1 VQITPLNPEDPPS
14 LGDFELLGRIGQGGM
29 GQVYLGESLGG
40 EPAAVKVIK
49 PSVVDSESRRRF
61 AQEIEVL
68 KTIWGPRIA
77 AFLGADAEA
86 EQPWLATEYVDGPDL
101 ARHVK
106 RHGPLPPVLTA
117 ALGAVLAEALAAVHT
132 QGLLHRDLKP
142 ANVLLGPNGPKII
155 DFGLA
160 AFTESTVSL
169 TAPHQVVGTP
179 ICMAPEQAAGV
190 KPLTAAVD
198 VYALGALLLFAATGH
213 YPHEA
218 ATPYMVFHLVTDPDT
233 APDLSGAPDEL
244 VPLLTGMLAHNA
256 EDRPPL
262 TEVVQQCRSVIEA
275 QGMRIAQ
282 ARRRLTAHTAG
293 QRHQAAPADDSPAFP
308 WPASASDAPGAET
321 VPATRTVPGTKT
333 VPDAR
338 TAPGTETAPEAKTA
352 PAAQESPATPGSRP
366 GSDSPV
372 PSPTVAETAPG
383 PTGPAVQ
390 DSPGPT
396 PPARPESSDGSRREQ
411 PAPGHPP
418 TASRRPKEGTPT
430 LRHSVQARRTAER
443 LRAAY
448 AAGAPF

>member
-1 VQITPLNPEDPPS
+1 MQITPLNPEDPPS

-29 GQVYLGESLGG
+29 GQVFLGESPGG

-49 PSVVDSESRRRF
+49 PSVVDSESRQRF

-86 EQPWLATEYVDGPDL
+86 EQPWLATEHVDGPDL

-106 RHGPLPPVLTA
+106 THGPLPSVLTA
-117 ALGAVLAEALAAVHT
+117 ALGAVLAEALSAVHT

-160 AFTESTVSL
+160 AFTESHVSL

-218 ATPYMVFHLVTDPDT
+218 ATPYMVFHLVTDPGT
-233 APDLSGAPDEL
+233 APDLSGAPGEL
-244 VPLLTGMLAHNA
+244 LPLLTGMLAQDA
-256 EDRPPL
+256 ADRPSL
-262 TEVVQQCRSVIEA
+262 TDVVQQCRSVIEA
-275 QGMRIAQ
+275 QGMKIAQ

-293 QRHQAAPADDSPAFP
+293 QWHKAAPADDSPTLP
-308 WPASASDAPGAET
+308 RPAPTTAAPYTDTAPET
-321 VPATRTVPGTKT
+321 DT
-333 VPDAR
+333 VPD
-338 TAPGTETAPEAKTA
+338 TDSA
-352 PAAQESPATPGSRP
+352 PAAQDTPVPPVPSAPA
-366 GSDSPV
+366 
-372 PSPTVAETAPG
+372 PSPTVVETVPG
-383 PTGPAVQ
+383 LTGPAVQ
-390 DSPGPT
+390 DSPDPA
-396 PPARPESSDGSRREQ
+396 PPARRDPSEDSPREQ
-411 PAPGHPP
+411 PAPGRPP
-418 TASRRPKEGTPT
+418 TASRRPKEATPT
-430 LRHSVQARRTAER
+430 LRHSLQARRTAER

-448 AAGAPF
+448 AARAPF

>member
-1 VQITPLNPEDPPS
+1 MQITPLNPEDPPS

-106 RHGPLPPVLTA
+106 RHGPLPSVLTA
-117 ALGAVLAEALAAVHT
+117 ALGAVLAEALSAVHA

-160 AFTESTVSL
+160 AFTEASVSL

-218 ATPYMVFHLVTDPDT
+218 ATPYMVFHLVTDPGT
-233 APDLSGAPDEL
+233 APDLSGAPGEL
-244 VPLLTGMLAHNA
+244 VPLLTDMLAHDA
-256 EDRPPL
+256 GDRPSL
-262 TEVVQQCRSVIEA
+262 TEVVQRCRSVIEA
-275 QGMRIAQ
+275 QGLRIAQ

-293 QRHQAAPADDSPAFP
+293 QRHRAAPADDSPAFP
-308 WPASASDAPGAET
+308 WSAPASDAPGTPTVPAPET
-321 VPATRTVPGTKT
+321 VPAP
-333 VPDAR
+333 PA
-338 TAPGTETAPEAKTA
+338 ASEAETA
-352 PAAQESPATPGSRP
+352 PAAQDPPATPGS
-366 GSDSPV
+366 GSPA
-372 PSPTVAETAPG
+372 PSPAVAETAPG

-390 DSPGPT
+390 DAPGPT
-396 PPARPESSDGSRREQ
+396 PPARRDPSDGSRREQ
-411 PAPGHPP
+411 PAPGRPP
-418 TASRRPKEGTPT
+418 AASRRPGEGTPT

>member
-1 VQITPLNPEDPPS
+1 MQITPLNPEDPRS

-29 GQVYLGESLGG
+29 GQVFLGESLGG

-49 PSVVDSESRRRF
+49 PSVVDSESRQRF

-101 ARHVK
+101 ARHVTT
-106 RHGPLPPVLTA
+106 HGPLPSVLTA
-117 ALGAVLAEALAAVHT
+117 ALGAILAEALSAVHA
-132 QGLLHRDLKP
+132 QELLHRDLKP

-160 AFTESTVSL
+160 AFTESTISL

-198 VYALGALLLFAATGH
+198 VYALGALLLFAVAGH

-218 ATPYMVFHLVTDPDT
+218 KTPYMVFHLVTDPGT
-233 APDLSGAPDEL
+233 APDLSGVPDDL
-244 VPLLTGMLAHNA
+244 APLLTGMLAHGA
-256 EDRPPL
+256 EDRPSL

-282 ARRRLTAHTAG
+282 ARRRLTAHTTEG
-293 QRHQAAPADDSPAFP
+293 RRHRPVPADS
-308 WPASASDAPGAET
+308 
-321 VPATRTVPGTKT
+321 V
-333 VPDAR
+333 
-338 TAPGTETAPEAKTA
+338 
-352 PAAQESPATPGSRP
+352 
-366 GSDSPV
+366 
-372 PSPTVAETAPG
+372 PTVAWPAPANDTPVTEISPAELETPADIPAPAPPTLIETAPG
-383 PTGPAVQ
+383 PADAPRPTDTPAA
-390 DSPGPT
+390 
-396 PPARPESSDGSRREQ
+396 ARPDR
-411 PAPGHPP
+411 PAPGRRPP
-418 TASRRPKEGTPT
+418 TDPRRTPAPKPTHT
-430 LRHSVQARRTAER
+430 LRHSVQARRTADR
-443 LRAAY
+443 LRTAY
-448 AAGAPF
+448 AAKAPF

>member
-1 VQITPLNPEDPPS
+1 MQITPLNPEDPPA
-14 LGDFELLGRIGQGGM
+14 LGDFELLGRIGHGGM
-29 GQVYLGESLGG
+29 GQVFLGESLGG

-49 PSVVDSESRRRF
+49 PSVVDSESRQRF

-106 RHGPLPPVLTA
+106 THGPLPSVLTA
-117 ALGAVLAEALAAVHT
+117 ALGAVLAEALSAVHT

-160 AFTESTVSL
+160 AFTESSVSL

-218 ATPYMVFHLVTDPDT
+218 ATPYMVFHLVTDPGT
-233 APDLSGAPDEL
+233 APDLSGAPGEL
-244 VPLLTGMLAHNA
+244 VPLLSGMLAHDA
-256 EDRPPL
+256 VARPAL
-262 TEVVQQCRSVIEA
+262 TDVVQQCRALIEA
-275 QGMRIAQ
+275 QGMKIAQ
-282 ARRRLTAHTAG
+282 ARRKLTAHTAG
-293 QRHQAAPADDSPAFP
+293 QRHRTASADVSPTVPWPAPASDTLAPEITPADLDTPAPADV
-308 WPASASDAPGAET
+308 PAS
-321 VPATRTVPGTKT
+321 
-333 VPDAR
+333 
-338 TAPGTETAPEAKTA
+338 
-352 PAAQESPATPGSRP
+352 
-366 GSDSPV
+366 
-372 PSPTVAETAPG
+372 SPTLVAPG
-383 PTGPAVQ
+383 PVTPAPR
-390 DSPGPT
+390 DP
-396 PPARPESSDGSRREQ
+396 SDGSSREQ
-411 PAPGHPP
+411 PTTEQPASDRPP
-418 TASRRPKEGTPT
+418 TVSRRPRTTTHT
-430 LRHSVQARRTAER
+430 LRHSVQA
-443 LRAAY
+443 
-448 AAGAPF
+448 

>member
-1 VQITPLNPEDPPS
+1 MQITPLNPEDPLS

-29 GQVYLGESLGG
+29 GQVFLGESPGG

-49 PSVVDSESRRRF
+49 PSVVDSESRQRF
-61 AQEIEVL
+61 AHEIEVL

-101 ARHVK
+101 ARHVHT
-106 RHGPLPPVLTA
+106 HGPLPSVLTA
-117 ALGAVLAEALAAVHT
+117 ALGAILAEALSAVHT

-160 AFTESTVSL
+160 AFTESTISL

-198 VYALGALLLFAATGH
+198 VYALGALLLFAVTGH

-218 ATPYMVFHLVTDPDT
+218 ATPYMVFHLVTDPGT
-233 APDLSGAPDEL
+233 APDLSGVPSEL
-244 VPLLTGMLAHNA
+244 LPLLTGMLAKSA
-256 EDRPPL
+256 EDRPSL
-262 TEVVQQCRSVIEA
+262 TDVVQQCRSAIEA
-275 QGMRIAQ
+275 QGMKIAQ

-293 QRHQAAPADDSPAFP
+293 QRHKAAPADGAPTVS
-308 WPASASDAPGAET
+308 WPAPASDT
-321 VPATRTVPGTKT
+321 
-333 VPDAR
+333 
-338 TAPGTETAPEAKTA
+338 PGTEII
-352 PAAQESPATPGSRP
+352 PADLET
-366 GSDSPV
+366 PV
-372 PSPTVAETAPG
+372 PSEAPAISPTLVETPDPAEP
-383 PTGPAVQ
+383 PVH
-390 DSPGPT
+390 DSPDT
-396 PPARPESSDGSRREQ
+396 LPPAPPDRSDGSRREQ
-411 PAPGHPP
+411 PTPGRPP
-418 TASRRPKEGTPT
+418 TAPRRPKEGTHT

-448 AAGAPF
+448 AAKAPF

>member
-1 VQITPLNPEDPPS
+1 MSRTHVQITPLNPEDPPS
-14 LGDFELLGRIGQGGM
+14 MGDFELLGRIGQGGM
-29 GQVYLGESLGG
+29 GQVFLGESLGG

-49 PSVVDSESRRRF
+49 PSVVDSESRQRF

-106 RHGPLPPVLTA
+106 THGPLPSVLTA
-117 ALGAVLAEALAAVHT
+117 ALGAVLAEALSAVHA

-142 ANVLLGPNGPKII
+142 ANVLMGPNGPKII

-160 AFTESTVSL
+160 AFTESSVSL

-198 VYALGALLLFAATGH
+198 VYALGALLLFAVTGH

-218 ATPYMVFHLVTDPDT
+218 ATPYMVFHLVTDPGT
-233 APDLSGAPDEL
+233 APDLSGVPDEL
-244 VPLLTGMLAHNA
+244 EPLLTGMLAQDA
-256 EDRPPL
+256 ADRPSL

-275 QGMRIAQ
+275 QGMKIAQ

-293 QRHQAAPADDSPAFP
+293 QRHRESPSDGIPTVAWPAPANDAPATEIGPAEPEAPAPAD
-308 WPASASDAPGAET
+308 AP
-321 VPATRTVPGTKT
+321 
-333 VPDAR
+333 
-338 TAPGTETAPEAKTA
+338 
-352 PAAQESPATPGSRP
+352 
-366 GSDSPV
+366 PV
-372 PSPTVAETAPG
+372 SPTTSVETAPG
-383 PTGPAVQ
+383 PAAPPAHD
-390 DSPGPT
+390 DSPGPSGPRVPGSPGVVPTT
-396 PPARPESSDGSRREQ
+396 PRDRPDGSRREQ
-411 PAPGHPP
+411 PAPGRPP
-418 TASRRPKEGTPT
+418 ADPKRPKGATHT

-443 LRAAY
+443 LRTAY
-448 AAGAPF
+448 AAKAPF

>member
-1 VQITPLNPEDPPS
+1 MQITPLNPEDPLE
-14 LGDFELLGRIGQGGM
+14 LGDFELLGRIGHGGM
-29 GQVYLGESLGG
+29 GQVFLGESLGG

-49 PSVVDSESRRRF
+49 PSVVDSESRLRF

-68 KTIWGPRIA
+68 KTIWGPRMA

-106 RHGPLPPVLTA
+106 THGPLPPVLTA
-117 ALGAVLAEALAAVHT
+117 ALGAILAEALSAVHT

-160 AFTESTVSL
+160 AFTESSVSL

-218 ATPYMVFHLVTDPDT
+218 ATPYMVFHLVTDPGT
-233 APDLSGAPDEL
+233 APDLSGTPGEL
-244 VPLLTGMLAHNA
+244 VPLLSGMLAHDA
-256 EDRPPL
+256 ETRPSL
-262 TEVVQQCRSVIEA
+262 TDVVQQCRSVIEA
-275 QGMRIAQ
+275 QGMKIAQ
-282 ARRRLTAHTAG
+282 ARRRLTAHTAE
-293 QRHQAAPADDSPAFP
+293 QRHRSTSVAPH
-308 WPASASDAPGAET
+308 
-321 VPATRTVPGTKT
+321 
-333 VPDAR
+333 
-338 TAPGTETAPEAKTA
+338 
-352 PAAQESPATPGSRP
+352 
-366 GSDSPV
+366 
-372 PSPTVAETAPG
+372 SPTVLWPAPASDPSGTEITPVDLDTPAPIEEPAHSPTLVAPG
-383 PTGPAVQ
+383 PSAKETP
-390 DSPGPT
+390 SPEPPT
-396 PPARPESSDGSRREQ
+396 RLDPSDGSRHGR
-411 PAPGHPP
+411 PASNRPP
-418 TASRRPKEGTPT
+418 TDSRRPTAGTHT

-443 LRAAY
+443 LRTAY
-448 AAGAPF
+448 AATAPF

>member
-1 VQITPLNPEDPPS
+1 MQITPLNPEDPTS
-14 LGDFELLGRIGQGGM
+14 MGDFELLGRIGQGGM
-29 GQVYLGESLGG
+29 GQVFLGESLGG

-49 PSVVDSESRRRF
+49 PSVVDSESRQRF

-68 KTIWGPRIA
+68 KTIWGARVA

-101 ARHVK
+101 ARHV
-106 RHGPLPPVLTA
+106 RTHGPLPSVLTA
-117 ALGAVLAEALAAVHT
+117 ALGAVLAEALSGVHA

-160 AFTESTVSL
+160 AFTESSVSL

-198 VYALGALLLFAATGH
+198 VYALGALLLFAVTGH

-218 ATPYMVFHLVTDPDT
+218 ATPYMVFHLVTDPGT
-233 APDLSGAPDEL
+233 APDLSGVPDEL
-244 VPLLTGMLAHNA
+244 APLLTGMLAQDA
-256 EDRPPL
+256 AGRPSL

-275 QGMRIAQ
+275 QGMKIAQ

-293 QRHQAAPADDSPAFP
+293 QRHREAPADGIPTVTWPAPANDTPVTEISPAELKTP
-308 WPASASDAPGAET
+308 GPADAP
-321 VPATRTVPGTKT
+321 
-333 VPDAR
+333 
-338 TAPGTETAPEAKTA
+338 
-352 PAAQESPATPGSRP
+352 
-366 GSDSPV
+366 PV
-372 PSPTVAETAPG
+372 SPTLVETAPG
-383 PTGPAVQ
+383 PAAPPADDGSPDFPGPSDSGPSGPGVPG
-390 DSPGPT
+390 SPGVAPT
-396 PPARPESSDGSRREQ
+396 APRDRPDGPRREQ
-411 PAPGHPP
+411 PTPDRRPP
-418 TASRRPKEGTPT
+418 VDPRRPKGATQT

-443 LRAAY
+443 LRTAY
-448 AAGAPF
+448 AAKAPF

>member
-1 VQITPLNPEDPPS
+1 MQITPLNPEDPLS

-29 GQVYLGESLGG
+29 GQVFLGESLGG

-49 PSVVDSESRRRF
+49 PSVVDSESRQRF

-101 ARHVK
+101 ARHV
-106 RHGPLPPVLTA
+106 RTHGPLPSVLTA
-117 ALGAVLAEALAAVHT
+117 ALGAILAEALSAVHT

-160 AFTESTVSL
+160 AFTESTISL

-198 VYALGALLLFAATGH
+198 VYALGALLLFAVTGH

-218 ATPYMVFHLVTDPDT
+218 ATPYMVFHLVTDPGT
-233 APDLSGAPDEL
+233 APDLSGVPDEL
-244 VPLLTGMLAHNA
+244 LPLLTAMLAKSA
-256 EDRPPL
+256 EDRPSL
-262 TEVVQQCRSVIEA
+262 TDVVQQCRSVIEA
-275 QGMRIAQ
+275 QGMKIAQ

-293 QRHQAAPADDSPAFP
+293 QRHRAAPVDSAPTVP
-308 WPASASDAPGAET
+308 WPAPASDTPATEILPSDAPT
-321 VPATRTVPGTKT
+321 IP
-333 VPDAR
+333 
-338 TAPGTETAPEAKTA
+338 
-352 PAAQESPATPGSRP
+352 
-366 GSDSPV
+366 
-372 PSPTVAETAPG
+372 PTLVEAPG
-383 PTGPAVQ
+383 PAEPPAP
-390 DSPGPT
+390 DSPGT
-396 PPARPESSDGSRREQ
+396 VPPAPQDRSGGSRREQ
-411 PAPGHPP
+411 PAPGRPP
-418 TASRRPKEGTPT
+418 TAPRRPTEGTPT

-448 AAGAPF
+448 AAKAPF

>member
-1 VQITPLNPEDPPS
+1 MQITPLNPEDPCV

-29 GQVYLGESLGG
+29 GQVFLGESPGG

-49 PSVVDSESRRRF
+49 PSVVDSESRQRF

-86 EQPWLATEYVDGPDL
+86 DQPWLATEYVDGPDL
-101 ARHVK
+101 ARHV
-106 RHGPLPPVLTA
+106 RTHGPLPSVLTA
-117 ALGAVLAEALAAVHT
+117 ALGAVLAEALSAVHT

-160 AFTESTVSL
+160 AFTESSISL

-198 VYALGALLLFAATGH
+198 VYALGALLLFAATSH

-218 ATPYMVFHLVTDPDT
+218 ATPYMVFHLVTDPGT
-233 APDLSGAPDEL
+233 APDLSGVPGDL
-244 VPLLTGMLAHNA
+244 VPLLTGMLAQSA
-256 EDRPPL
+256 GDRPSL
-262 TEVVQQCRSVIEA
+262 TDVVQQCRSVIEA
-275 QGMRIAQ
+275 HGMKIAQ
-282 ARRRLTAHTAG
+282 ARRRLTAHTAE
-293 QRHQAAPADDSPAFP
+293 QRHRAPSAGESSTVLWPAPVRDTPGTEITPADLDPPVTA
-308 WPASASDAPGAET
+308 DAPG
-321 VPATRTVPGTKT
+321 P
-333 VPDAR
+333 
-338 TAPGTETAPEAKTA
+338 
-352 PAAQESPATPGSRP
+352 SPA
-366 GSDSPV
+366 V
-372 PSPTVAETAPG
+372 VEEPG
-383 PTGPAVQ
+383 PVGPVVED
-390 DSPGPT
+390 DSPGPV
-396 PPARPESSDGSRREQ
+396 PSARREASDGSDREQ
-411 PAPGHPP
+411 PAPGRPP
-418 TASRRPKEGTPT
+418 SAPRGPAEGTRT

-448 AAGAPF
+448 AAKAPF

>member
-1 VQITPLNPEDPPS
+1 MQITSLNPEDPPA
-14 LGDFELLGRIGQGGM
+14 LGDFELLGRIGHGGM
-29 GQVYLGESLGG
+29 GQVFLGESLGG

-49 PSVVDSESRRRF
+49 PSVVDSESRLRF

-106 RHGPLPPVLTA
+106 THGPLPSVLTA
-117 ALGAVLAEALAAVHT
+117 ALGAVLAEALSAVHT

-160 AFTESTVSL
+160 AFTESSVSL

-218 ATPYMVFHLVTDPDT
+218 ATPYMVFHLVTDPGT
-233 APDLSGAPDEL
+233 APDLSGVPGEL
-244 VPLLTGMLAHNA
+244 VALLSGMLAHGA
-256 EDRPPL
+256 ADRPSL
-262 TEVVQQCRSVIEA
+262 TKVVQQCRSVIEA
-275 QGMRIAQ
+275 QGMKIAQ
-282 ARRRLTAHTAG
+282 ARRRLTAHTAE
-293 QRHQAAPADDSPAFP
+293 QLRKPASADGSPTVP
-308 WPASASDAPGAET
+308 WPAP
-321 VPATRTVPGTKT
+321 
-333 VPDAR
+333 VPD
-338 TAPGTETAPEAKTA
+338 TPGTEITPADLDMPTPVDAPSCA
-352 PAAQESPATPGSRP
+352 PTLVAPGPPDQESPTPAPPDRPDPSDGPPRAQPAPSRP
-366 GSDSPV
+366 
-372 PSPTVAETAPG
+372 TT
-383 PTGPAVQ
+383 
-390 DSPGPT
+390 
-396 PPARPESSDGSRREQ
+396 
-411 PAPGHPP
+411 APGHPKAA
-418 TASRRPKEGTPT
+418 TRT

-448 AAGAPF
+448 AAKAPF

>member
-1 VQITPLNPEDPPS
+1 MQNTPLNPEDPAS

-29 GQVYLGESLGG
+29 GQVFLGESPGG

-49 PSVVDSESRRRF
+49 PSVVDSESRQRF

-86 EQPWLATEYVDGPDL
+86 DQPWLATEHVDGPDL

-106 RHGPLPPVLTA
+106 THGPLPSVLTA
-117 ALGAVLAEALAAVHT
+117 ALGAVLAEALSAVHT

-160 AFTESTVSL
+160 AFTESHVSL

-190 KPLTAAVD
+190 KPLTSAVD

-218 ATPYMVFHLVTDPDT
+218 ATPYMVFHLVTDPGT
-233 APDLSGAPDEL
+233 APDLSGAPGEL
-244 VPLLTGMLAHNA
+244 LPLLTGMLAQA
-256 EDRPPL
+256 AGDRPSL
-262 TEVVQQCRSVIEA
+262 TDVVQQCRSVIEA
-275 QGMRIAQ
+275 QGMKIAQ
-282 ARRRLTAHTAG
+282 ARRRLTTHTAG
-293 QRHQAAPADDSPAFP
+293 QWHKAAPADDSPTLP
-308 WPASASDAPGAET
+308 QPAPTTAAPDT
-321 VPATRTVPGTKT
+321 
-333 VPDAR
+333 DS
-338 TAPGTETAPEAKTA
+338 A
-352 PAAQESPATPGSRP
+352 PAAQDTPVPPVSSTPA
-366 GSDSPV
+366 
-372 PSPTVAETAPG
+372 PSPTVVETVPG
-383 PTGPAVQ
+383 LTGPAVQ
-390 DSPGPT
+390 DSPDPT
-396 PPARPESSDGSRREQ
+396 PTARRDPSEDSPREL
-411 PAPGHPP
+411 PAPGRPP

-430 LRHSVQARRTAER
+430 LRHSPQARRTAER

-448 AAGAPF
+448 AARAPF

>member
-1 VQITPLNPEDPPS
+1 MQITPLNPEDPPV

-29 GQVYLGESLGG
+29 GQVFLGESPGG

-68 KTIWGPRIA
+68 KTVYGPRIA

-106 RHGPLPPVLTA
+106 TQGPLPSVLTA

-160 AFTESTVSL
+160 AFTESNVSL

-244 VPLLTGMLAHNA
+244 MPLLTGMLAQSA
-256 EDRPPL
+256 EDRPSL
-262 TEVVQQCRSVIEA
+262 TDVVQQCRSVIEA
-275 QGMRIAQ
+275 QGMKIAQ

-293 QRHQAAPADDSPAFP
+293 QRHKAAPTGDSLASPTSP
-308 WPASASDAPGAET
+308 WS
-321 VPATRTVPGTKT
+321 VPATDA
-333 VPDAR
+333 PD
-338 TAPGTETAPEAKTA
+338 TEVA
-352 PAAQESPATPGSRP
+352 PAAQHAPTMPGSGSPAAPAL
-366 GSDSPV
+366 D
-372 PSPTVAETAPG
+372 ETPG
-383 PTGPAVQ
+383 PTDPAVQ
-390 DSPGPT
+390 DSSGHT
-396 PPARPESSDGSRREQ
+396 PPVRRGPIDGTRREQ
-411 PAPGHPP
+411 PVPSRPP
-418 TASRRPKEGTPT
+418 TAPKRSKEGTHT
-430 LRHSVQARRTAER
+430 LRHSLQARRTAER

-448 AAGAPF
+448 AAAAPF

>member
-1 VQITPLNPEDPPS
+1 MQITPLNPEDPLT

-29 GQVYLGESLGG
+29 GQVFLGESLGG

-49 PSVVDSESRRRF
+49 PSVVDSESRQRF

-101 ARHVK
+101 ARHVNS
-106 RHGPLPPVLTA
+106 HGPLPSVLTA
-117 ALGAVLAEALAAVHT
+117 ALGAILAEALSAVHT

-160 AFTESTVSL
+160 AFTESTISL

-179 ICMAPEQAAGV
+179 ICMAPEQAAGA

-198 VYALGALLLFAATGH
+198 VYALGALLLFAVTGH

-218 ATPYMVFHLVTDPDT
+218 ATPYMVFHLVTDLGT
-233 APDLSGAPDEL
+233 APDLSGVPSEL
-244 VPLLTGMLAHNA
+244 LPLLTGMLAKSA
-256 EDRPPL
+256 EDRPSL
-262 TEVVQQCRSVIEA
+262 TDVVQQCRSVIEA
-275 QGMRIAQ
+275 QGMKIAQ

-293 QRHQAAPADDSPAFP
+293 QRHKAASADGAPTVSWPAPA
-308 WPASASDAPGAET
+308 SDT
-321 VPATRTVPGTKT
+321 PGTKII
-333 VPDAR
+333 PADL
-338 TAPGTETAPEAKTA
+338 ETPIPSDT
-352 PAAQESPATPGSRP
+352 PAT
-366 GSDSPV
+366 
-372 PSPTVAETAPG
+372 SPTLVETPG
-383 PTGPAVQ
+383 PAEPPVH
-390 DSPGPT
+390 DSPGT
-396 PPARPESSDGSRREQ
+396 LPPAPQDPSDGPRREQ
-411 PAPGHPP
+411 PAPGRPP
-418 TASRRPKEGTPT
+418 TAPRRPKEGTHT
-430 LRHSVQARRTAER
+430 LRHSVQARKTAER

-448 AAGAPF
+448 AAKAPF

>member
-1 VQITPLNPEDPPS
+1 MQITPLNPEDPLS

-29 GQVYLGESLGG
+29 GQVFLGESPGG

-49 PSVVDSESRRRF
+49 PSVVDSVSRLRF

-68 KTIWGPRIA
+68 KTIWGARLA

-101 ARHVK
+101 ARHL
-106 RHGPLPPVLTA
+106 RTHGPLPSVLTA
-117 ALGAVLAEALAAVHT
+117 ALGAVLAEALSAVHT

-160 AFTESTVSL
+160 AFTESSSSL

-233 APDLSGAPDEL
+233 APDLSGAPDDL
-244 VPLLTGMLAHNA
+244 VPLLTDMLAQNA
-256 EDRPPL
+256 GDRPSL

-275 QGMRIAQ
+275 QGMKIAQ

-293 QRHQAAPADDSPAFP
+293 QRHKAASADASTLSA
-308 WPASASDAPGAET
+308 WPAPVSDAPGTEVT
-321 VPATRTVPGTKT
+321 PADLDTPA
-333 VPDAR
+333 PSDAP
-338 TAPGTETAPEAKTA
+338 T
-352 PAAQESPATPGSRP
+352 
-366 GSDSPV
+366 
-372 PSPTVAETAPG
+372 PSPTVVDAPSPAD
-383 PTGPAVQ
+383 PTIQ

-396 PPARPESSDGSRREQ
+396 PPAPPVQREPSGGPRREQ
-411 PAPGHPP
+411 PAPDRRPP
-418 TASRRPKEGTPT
+418 TASRRPKEATHT
-430 LRHSVQARRTAER
+430 LRHSVQARKTAAR

-448 AAGAPF
+448 AAKAPF

>member
-1 VQITPLNPEDPPS
+1 MQITPLNPEDPPA

-68 KTIWGPRIA
+68 KTIYGPRIA
-77 AFLGADAEA
+77 ALLGADAEA
-86 EQPWLATEYVDGPDL
+86 EQPWLAIEYVDGPDL

-106 RHGPLPPVLTA
+106 RHRPLPSVLTA
-117 ALGAVLAEALAAVHT
+117 ALGAVLAEALSAVHA

-160 AFTESTVSL
+160 AFTESNVSL

-179 ICMAPEQAAGV
+179 VCMAPEQAAGV

-213 YPHEA
+213 YPYEA
-218 ATPYMVFHLVTDPDT
+218 ATPYMVFHLVTAPDT

-244 VPLLTGMLAHNA
+244 IPLLTGMLAQNA
-256 EDRPPL
+256 GDRPL
-262 TEVVQQCRSVIEA
+262 LAEVVQQCRSVIEA

-282 ARRRLTAHTAG
+282 ARRRLTAHTAHTAG
-293 QRHQAAPADDSPAFP
+293 QRDKAAPADGSPAFP
-308 WPASASDAPGAET
+308 WPASASDTPGAET
-321 VPATRTVPGTKT
+321 ASKTKIVPTAQQSPVIPGSGAPTPFPTV
-333 VPDAR
+333 V
-338 TAPGTETAPEAKTA
+338 ETAL
-352 PAAQESPATPGSRP
+352 
-366 GSDSPV
+366 D
-372 PSPTVAETAPG
+372 PTE
-383 PTGPAVQ
+383 PAVQ

-396 PPARPESSDGSRREQ
+396 SPARPDSSDGSRREQ
-411 PAPGHPP
+411 PAPGRPP
-418 TASRRPKEGTPT
+418 TASRRPKEGTHT
-430 LRHSVQARRTAER
+430 LRHSVQARKTAER

-448 AAGAPF
+448 AAAAPF

>member
-1 VQITPLNPEDPPS
+1 MTPLNPEDPPS

-29 GQVYLGESLGG
+29 GQVFLGESPGG

-49 PSVVDSESRRRF
+49 PSVVDFESRQRF

-86 EQPWLATEYVDGPDL
+86 DQPWLATEYVDGPDL

-106 RHGPLPPVLTA
+106 THGPLPSVLTA
-117 ALGAVLAEALAAVHT
+117 ALGAVLAEALSAVHT
-132 QGLLHRDLKP
+132 QDLLHRDLKP

-160 AFTESTVSL
+160 AFTESHVSL

-218 ATPYMVFHLVTDPDT
+218 ATPYMVFHLVTDPGT
-233 APDLSGAPDEL
+233 APDLSGTPGEL
-244 VPLLTGMLAHNA
+244 LPLLTGMLAQDA
-256 EDRPPL
+256 GDRPSL
-262 TEVVQQCRSVIEA
+262 TDVVQQCRSVIEA
-275 QGMRIAQ
+275 QGMKIAQ

-293 QRHQAAPADDSPAFP
+293 QRH
-308 WPASASDAPGAET
+308 
-321 VPATRTVPGTKT
+321 
-333 VPDAR
+333 
-338 TAPGTETAPEAKTA
+338 KTA
-352 PAAQESPATPGSRP
+352 PAADAPTLPRPAPASDTDTAPAAQDVPAPPASPSPA
-366 GSDSPV
+366 
-372 PSPTVAETAPG
+372 PSPTVVETVPDLTD
-383 PTGPAVQ
+383 PPVR
-390 DSPGPT
+390 DSPDPT
-396 PPARPESSDGSRREQ
+396 PPTGEGPSGGPRRER
-411 PAPGHPP
+411 PAPNRPP
-418 TASRRPKEGTPT
+418 TASGRPRQGTQTP
-430 LRHSVQARRTAER
+430 RHSPQARRTAER
-443 LRAAY
+443 LRTAY
-448 AAGAPF
+448 AASAPF

>member
-29 GQVYLGESLGG
+29 GQVFLGESPGG

-49 PSVVDSESRRRF
+49 PSVVDSESRLRF

-77 AFLGADAEA
+77 AFLGADADA

-101 ARHVK
+101 ARHLK
-106 RHGPLPPVLTA
+106 THGPLPPVLTA
-117 ALGAVLAEALAAVHT
+117 ALGAILAEALSAVHT

-160 AFTESTVSL
+160 AFTESHVSL

-198 VYALGALLLFAATGH
+198 VYALGAVLLFAATGH
-213 YPHEA
+213 YPHQA

-233 APDLSGAPDEL
+233 APDLSGTPDAL
-244 VPLLTGMLAHNA
+244 VPLLTGMLAQNA
-256 EDRPPL
+256 EDRPSL
-262 TEVVQQCRSVIEA
+262 TDVVRQCRSVIEA
-275 QGMRIAQ
+275 HGMKIAQ

-293 QRHQAAPADDSPAFP
+293 QRHRAAPAEDSPTFP
-308 WPASASDAPGAET
+308 WSAPTSD
-321 VPATRTVPGTKT
+321 
-333 VPDAR
+333 VPD
-338 TAPGTETAPEAKTA
+338 TEIA
-352 PAAQESPATPGSRP
+352 PAAQDLPTTPGPNSPA
-366 GSDSPV
+366 
-372 PSPTVAETAPG
+372 PSPTTVEGPG
-383 PTGPAVQ
+383 STGPAVQ
-390 DSPGPT
+390 ESPGP
-396 PPARPESSDGSRREQ
+396 PPSAQRDPSDGSRREQ
-411 PAPGHPP
+411 PAPGRPP
-418 TASRRPKEGTPT
+418 TASRRPQEGT
-430 LRHSVQARRTAER
+430 RHSLQARRTAER
-443 LRAAY
+443 LRVAY
-448 AAGAPF
+448 APRAPF

>member
-1 VQITPLNPEDPPS
+1 MQITPLNPEDPRV

-29 GQVYLGESLGG
+29 GQVFLGESPGG

-49 PSVVDSESRRRF
+49 PSVVDSESRQRF

-86 EQPWLATEYVDGPDL
+86 DQPWLATEYVDGPDL
-101 ARHVK
+101 ARHVTT
-106 RHGPLPPVLTA
+106 HGPLPSVLTA
-117 ALGAVLAEALAAVHT
+117 ALGAILAEALSAVHT

-218 ATPYMVFHLVTDPDT
+218 ATPYMVFHLVTDPGT
-233 APDLSGAPDEL
+233 APDLSGVPDDL
-244 VPLLTGMLAHNA
+244 VPLLTGMLAQGA
-256 EDRPPL
+256 GDRPSL
-262 TEVVQQCRSVIEA
+262 ADVVQQCRSVIEA
-275 QGMRIAQ
+275 HGMKIAQ

-293 QRHQAAPADDSPAFP
+293 QRHTAPSAGESSTAL
-308 WPASASDAPGAET
+308 WPAPVRD
-321 VPATRTVPGTKT
+321 VPGTEIT
-333 VPDAR
+333 PADLDPPVATDAL
-338 TAPGTETAPEAKTA
+338 E
-352 PAAQESPATPGSRP
+352 
-366 GSDSPV
+366 
-372 PSPTVAETAPG
+372 PSPTVVEAPG
-383 PTGPAVQ
+383 PEGSTVQ
-390 DSPGPT
+390 DDSPGPV
-396 PPARPESSDGSRREQ
+396 PSVRREEASDGSGREQ
-411 PAPGHPP
+411 PAPGRPP
-418 TASRRPKEGTPT
+418 AAPRRPTEGTRT

-443 LRAAY
+443 LRTAY
-448 AAGAPF
+448 AAKAPF